1 MKNQSFIKDNLILFV
16 GLFFAGFFS
25 YIFHFVMGRMLG
37 PVEYGDLNTIVAIN
51 YIIIVFFNTIQ
62 TSVTLF
68 TAKYKSKG
76 EYGKI
81 KNLIKSFSGK
91 LLGYSLIIGLIFSI
105 TIPFLGRFL
114 NLNNHMIL
122 IWVIPMV
129 IISLLYPITRGVL
142 QGLQKFPS
150 LSFSYIAEGFIKIV
164 LALGLVLIGLKIHG
178 AVAAIVLGLI
188 LTYPLT
194 FKPLKKI
201 FKTKIDEINK
211 KEIYSYSFPVLFAIL
226 LLTLMYSMDILLVKH
241 YFPAVEAGYYS
252 ALAILSKVIFFSIV
266 PLTQVMFPKITEAK
280 ENGQNYLKILFKTL
294 FISCLI
300 IAIILLMY
308 WRFPELMVGI
318 LFGKDYLEIAQLLG
332 MIGLMMSFFSLAY
345 LFCFYNLSINNKG
358 FTWIVLFF
366 LLVEMNSIVFFH
378 NSLFTVVRNLTVI
391 MFLFLLSI
399 IIYSVWTYKKVY

>member
-1 MKNQSFIKDNLILFV
+1 MKNRNFLKDNLILFL

-25 YIFHFVMGRMLG
+25 YIFHFAMGRMLG

-68 TAKYKSKG
+68 TAKYRSNS

-81 KNLIKSFSGK
+81 KNLIKSFSRR
-91 LLGYSLIIGLIFSI
+91 LLIYSLIIGFIFSF
-105 TIPFLGRFL
+105 TIPFLGKFL
-114 NLNNHMIL
+114 NLNNPMIL

-164 LALGLVLIGLKIHG
+164 FALGLVWIGLRIHG
-178 AVAAIVLGLI
+178 AVAAIVLGLVI
-188 LTYPLT
+188 TYPLT

-201 FKTKIDEINK
+201 FKTKISRINK
-211 KEIYSYSFPVLFAIL
+211 KEIYSYSFPVLFAVL

-241 YFPAVEAGYYS
+241 YFPAVEAGYYA

-294 FISCLI
+294 LISILI
-300 IAIILLMY
+300 IAAILIMY
-308 WRFPELMVGI
+308 WGFPELMVGI
-318 LFGKDYLEIAQLLG
+318 LFGKDYLEIVPLLG

-345 LFCFYNLSINNKG
+345 LFCFYNLSINNRS

-366 LLVEMNSIVFFH
+366 FVIEMNSIVFFH
-378 NSLFTVVRNLTVI
+378 DSLFDVVRNLTVI

-399 IIYSVWTYKKVY
+399 IFYSIWNYKKK